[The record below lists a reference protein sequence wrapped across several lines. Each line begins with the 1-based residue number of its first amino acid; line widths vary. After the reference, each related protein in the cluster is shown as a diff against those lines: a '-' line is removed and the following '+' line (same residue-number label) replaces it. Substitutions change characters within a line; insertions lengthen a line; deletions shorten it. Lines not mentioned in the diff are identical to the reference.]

1 LRVTKEAMIKLRREG
16 RVRAL
21 VYNTVAQTGLR
32 RKETKLFLIKNVDF
46 ENGVTWLPQD
56 VPKSGHEQ
64 YVRLNSDLARRLR
77 AYIRTL
83 ENTEPDAPLFPSTRS
98 WTGKRAPKSAVPT
111 IKTFNK
117 DLVAAGLPKKDA
129 RDRVLDFHALRM
141 TYITHLRLAGVSLD
155 MAKRLARHS
164 DVRLTE
170 DIYTDFELMAGPE
183 REAAEM
189 LVPERRRQRFV
200 PEVR

>member
-1 LRVTKEAMIKLRREG
+1 VG
-16 RVRAL
+16 RWCT
-21 VYNTVAQTGLR
+21 NPTP
-32 RKETKLFLIKNVDF
+32 
-46 ENGVTWLPQD
+46 LP
-56 VPKSGHEQ
+56 
-64 YVRLNSDLARRLR
+64 A
-77 AYIRTL
+77 
-83 ENTEPDAPLFPSTRS
+83 TRS
-98 WTGKRAPKSAVPT
+98 WNGKRAPKSAVPT